1 MSDVTTTQANRLR
14 RPSWKD
20 SRLLVGLLLVL
31 LSTALGGF
39 VVSRAEDTVPV
50 YAAKADLVPGQ
61 ALGDGDVERVDV
73 RLGDTMGRYLSA
85 EGDLPAGLHALRAIG
100 GGELISRSSV
110 GDRERVDTRVV
121 SVLVD
126 SVAATSLAQGSLVD
140 VYVNRPT
147 GTTGPGGR
155 PVLAGPERRLERAT
169 VAAVPE
175 EGSVL
180 GGISSQVP
188 IQLIVPTSA
197 VQGLVEDIDL
207 AAKITLVPV
216 PGDRAGAQG

>member
-14 RPSWKD
+14 RPTWKD

-61 ALGDGDVERVDV
+61 ALGDGDVQRVDV
-73 RLGDTMGRYLSA
+73 RLGDTMGRY
-85 EGDLPAGLHALRAIG
+85 LPAGLHALRAIG

-126 SVAATSLAQGSLVD
+126 SVAANSLAQGSLVD

>member
-14 RPSWKD
+14 RPTWKD
-20 SRLLVGLLLVL
+20 SRLLVL

-61 ALGDGDVERVDV
+61 ALGDGDVQRVDV

-126 SVAATSLAQGSLVD
+126 SVAANSLAQGSLVD